1 MPQIPFKCIYCG
13 AKVSQAFNGICDK
26 CKKEEE
32 E

>member
-13 AKVSQAFNGICDK
+13 AKVDKAFNGV
-26 CKKEEE
+26 CKKCEEE